1 MHLRGVCAHLF
12 PEIRREGHAHA
23 PARFTIKECAVRD
36 LAAEHFLQAHGLGAQ
51 LQLVA
56 AVLFG
61 VAALILDR
69 IGQPCALV
77 SVQRHAAVIPAKLHD
92 VALTGE
98 AERQRV
104 NAQAARDDRVA
115 AALAQ
120 LLIVGALVQKRA
132 LRGAQVLCP
141 LLLDMDQRPL
151 PPAEPEV
158 LQAGDHQAVVGVIH
172 RQSLPEPDRRAG
184 AA

>member
-1 MHLRGVCAHLF
+1 MHLCGVGAHLF
-12 PEIRREGHAHA
+12 PKLRREGYAHA
-23 PARFTIKECAVRD
+23 PARFTIKERAVRD
-36 LAAEHFLQAHGLGAQ
+36 LAAEHFLQTHGLGAQ

-77 SVQRHAAVIPAKLHD
+77 PVQRHAAFVPVKLHD
-92 VALTGE
+92 VTLAAE

-104 NAQAARDDRVA
+104 NMQAARDDRVA
-115 AALAQ
+115 AAFAK
-120 LLIVGALVQKRA
+120 LLVMGALVQKRA
-132 LRGAQVLCP
+132 LRGAQVLRP

-151 PPAEPEV
+151 PAAEFEM
-158 LQAGDHQAVVGVIH
+158 L
-172 RQSLPEPDRRAG
+172 
-184 AA
+184 